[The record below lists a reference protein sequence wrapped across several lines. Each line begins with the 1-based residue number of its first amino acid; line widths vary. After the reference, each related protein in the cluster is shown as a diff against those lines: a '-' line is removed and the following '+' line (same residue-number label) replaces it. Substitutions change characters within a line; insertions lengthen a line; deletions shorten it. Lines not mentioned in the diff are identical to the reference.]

1 MAEEEQVAASESPVT
16 RFLSLLTKE
25 WVAYS
30 SEGVS
35 LRASVRHIARI
46 HGAEAEIA
54 VQADGATLT
63 VVENDRPESIT
74 VVSRQEITRLDRFTD
89 LRRVLEAAKHPDADL
104 DSLSAE
110 VNAIAASPPVYA
122 EWMKALGI
130 VLFSVGF
137 SVTVQGTWQEVGFAA
152 LTAVAVALI
161 VVAGDRIQRI
171 SVLTPLL
178 AGVVVSLIV
187 LVLVDP
193 ADVDGGAILLMVPA
207 LFFFIPGDI
216 LSASMFELAAGR
228 ITSGSAQFVYSIF
241 TLLLL
246 YLGVVF
252 GAALTGVSGTELFG
266 QGAESEFPAIVP
278 WLGWVLFAFGFM
290 MAFSVRMRNYGWVLL
305 VTLVAFGATQ
315 LGTAVAGEVLGTY
328 LGAVA
333 MVVVAAAVARD
344 PNRPPLMVVALS
356 GFFVLTVGALGLEG
370 FTALVSGDAVAGF
383 TDLLKMLTIGMAIAL
398 GLLTGAVLVRRAAE

>member
-35 LRASVRHIARI
+35 LRASVQDIARI

-54 VQADGATLT
+54 VQADGALLT
-63 VVENDRPESIT
+63 VVENDRPETIT
-74 VVSRQEITRLDRFTD
+74 VVSGQEITRLDRFTD
-89 LRRVLEAAKHPDADL
+89 LKHVLEAAKDPDADL

-110 VNAIAASPPVYA
+110 VNAIAASPPIYA

-161 VVAGDRIQRI
+161 VVAGDRIQRV

-178 AGVVVSLIV
+178 AAVMVSLIV
-187 LVLVDP
+187 LVLADP
-193 ADVDGGAILLMVPA
+193 ADLDGGAILLMVPA

-266 QGAESEFPAIVP
+266 QAVQSEFPAIVP